1 MCVCI
6 YVVIPHVCQCHACVG
21 RYLWYPGEEIRSL
34 GAGVSGTLGLL
45 DVSDGNLTQSSGRAR
60 MLLATA
66 LSLLTLKC
74 SFKKQ
79 RLKDWPCLA
88 HEFVNMFFFMW

>member
-1 MCVCI
+1 MC
-6 YVVIPHVCQCHACVG
+6 